1 MKKILSIL
9 FIMFVLLGLLCCF
22 QNTVQAD
29 FKYTDIL
36 QRADKN
42 TNWNAD
48 EEVTSKTREIAA
60 NIIFLVQMV
69 GTGTSIIML
78 TYMGAKY
85 MLAAP
90 SEKADF
96 KKSAT
101 GFIVGAVILFA
112 ATNIITIISKFATD
126 NIK

>member
-1 MKKILSIL
+1 MKKFLSIL
-9 FIMFVLLGLLCCF
+9 VMIFALLGLLGCF

-29 FKYTDIL
+29 YKYSDIL

-42 TNWNAD
+42 DNWNAN
-48 EEVTSKTREIAA
+48 EEVTTKTREIAA
-60 NIIFLVQMV
+60 NIIFLVQMA
-69 GTGTSIIML
+69 GTGTSIVML

-112 ATNIITIISKFATD
+112 ATNIITIIAKFATD

>member
-1 MKKILSIL
+1 MKKSLKILWVVVI
-9 FIMFVLLGLLCCF
+9 FMGIIWGL
-22 QNTVQAD
+22 QNTTLAD
-29 FKYTDIL
+29 YKYTDIL

-42 TNWNAD
+42 TNWEAN
-48 EEVTSKTREIAA
+48 EEITDKTRSIAA
-60 NIIFLVQMV
+60 SIIYLVQIA
-69 GTGTSIIML
+69 GTGTSVIML

-101 GFIVGAVILFA
+101 GFIVGAVVLFA
-112 ATNIITIISKFATD
+112 ATNIIVIISKFATD

>member
-1 MKKILSIL
+1 MKKFLSIL
-9 FIMFVLLGLLCCF
+9 VMMFALLGLFGCF

-29 FKYTDIL
+29 YKYSDIL

-42 TNWNAD
+42 DNWNAN
-48 EEVTSKTREIAA
+48 EEVTTKIREIAA
-60 NIIFLVQMV
+60 NIIFLVQMA
-69 GTGTSIIML
+69 GTGTSIVML
-78 TYMGAKY
+78 TYMGVKY

-101 GFIVGAVILFA
+101 GFILGAVILFA
-112 ATNIITIISKFATD
+112 ATNIITIIAKFATD